1 MVPRLA
7 DNLCRR
13 ETKQVCN
20 TVNERNLCEIFYCP
34 FKQRRLSDLEY
45 LLEITV
51 QWNPALW
58 WPSFYDHLD
67 ILAWT
72 KALWAVFLL
81 KEPLLLWPIGDW
93 INRVPL
99 CSVEQ
104 GICKNFFT
112 NLSSHDR
119 KFMSRLCRL
128 VNVALSRGTSNVELN
143 ISGTPM
149 PTRNIGTCSS
159 SPVSETLT
167 CIFMQPVQWTTL
179 KLRKIKKLINNSKA
193 YYELQP

>member
-20 TVNERNLCEIFYCP
+20 TVNECNLCEIFYCT

-99 CSVEQ
+99 CSVEE
-104 GICKNFFT
+104 GICKNFFYQPFIAWQEIHVKAVST
-112 NLSSHDR
+112 GECCSVQRNLKCWAEHQRYSNAHQ
-119 KFMSRLCRL
+119 KHWHLLFF
-128 VNVALSRGTSNVELN
+128 TSFWDSDLHFHAACAMNHLKVEEN
-143 ISGTPM
+143 
-149 PTRNIGTCSS
+149 
-159 SPVSETLT
+159 
-167 CIFMQPVQWTTL
+167 
-179 KLRKIKKLINNSKA
+179 KKIN
-193 YYELQP
+193 